1 MAKFLTDAE
10 LVLAANG
17 KLAITC
23 QHLHVG
29 SCLTYWL
36 KCLIHSAKFSLK
48 FYVPL
53 NIVSILVKYKALLS
67 KPKTVIISAIKACIR
82 SSAVL
87 VGMVLFAKMT
97 ICGYVRAT
105 HNAQDLAMLC
115 ASLSVMP
122 ASLIE
127 SYSKISDLSLYV
139 MPRFF
144 DAIWK
149 FLSRRNLVKDIPY
162 FKVLLFAMSI
172 SALSYATYREEDII
186 KPMNSTLMK
195 KFFGVN

>member
-17 KLAITC
+17 KLAINC

-67 KPKTVIISAIKACIR
+67 KPKTVIISAIKACVR

-87 VGMVLFAKMT
+87 VCMVLFAKMT
-97 ICGYVRAT
+97 ICGYVRVT
-105 HNAQDLAMLC
+105 NNAQDLVMLY
-115 ASLSVMP
+115 ASLSIMP

-127 SYSKISDLSLYV
+127 SYGKISDLSLYV

-172 SALSYATYREEDII
+172 SALSYATYMEEDII

-195 KFFGVN
+195 KFFGIN